1 MKNITW
7 GKHTQRTT
15 CITTRPT
22 PGCFIPPVL
31 EEAAE
36 VGLKLWPCLLA
47 KAALPWQPWRVLLSQ
62 PQNLLNPST
71 PHLTASLRGG
81 NRKTFISDMRELK
94 QKSGKV
100 FSNNVDGQRPNQH
113 AGLSELNHRRHTLV
127 MMIWGQIKIG
137 LNECPLQGLGCCFGL
152 SSSAKAG
159 TGCRKS
165 LVHLPR

>member
-47 KAALPWQPWRVLLSQ
+47 KASLPWQPWRVLLSQ

-113 AGLSELNHRRHTLV
+113 AGLCELNHRRP
-127 MMIWGQIKIG
+127 MKMIFSQDILYSKMY
-137 LNECPLQGLGCCFGL
+137 NVLQRGAL
-152 SSSAKAG
+152 SSYLEYY
-159 TGCRKS
+159 KS
-165 LVHLPR
+165 LLLLGN

>member
-15 CITTRPT
+15 CIATRPT

-36 VGLKLWPCLLA
+36 VGLKLWPSLLA
-47 KAALPWQPWRVLLSQ
+47 KAALPWQPWRVLMSQ
-62 PQNLLNPST
+62 PQNLLNSST

-113 AGLSELNHRRHTLV
+113 AGLCELNHRRP
-127 MMIWGQIKIG
+127 MKMIFSQDILYSKMY
-137 LNECPLQGLGCCFGL
+137 NVLQRGAL
-152 SSSAKAG
+152 SSYLEYY
-159 TGCRKS
+159 KS
-165 LVHLPR
+165 LLLLGN